1 MDSKTDISQLNWA
14 LEVYSDIIKFG
25 VESERVEENKKC
37 LQVLE
42 EFEEYEKC
50 YDILLILTN
59 NEKGLLDKISRK
71 KKRDEIHRGNN
82 REKDL

>member
-1 MDSKTDISQLNWA
+1 MDSKMDISQLNWA

-25 VESERVEENKKC
+25 IGSGRIEESKKC

-50 YDILLILTN
+50 YDIFLTLTQK
-59 NEKGLLDKISRK
+59 ETGLLDKISNGK
-71 KKRDEIHRGNN
+71 KNEISRRNN
-82 REKDL
+82 REEDL